1 MIQRDFII
9 IGMVIVVL
17 IIVYMILKRRTDR
30 IRSRRD
36 DRNRFRPRR

>member
-9 IGMVIVVL
+9 IGTVIVVL
-17 IIVYMILKRRTDR
+17 IIVYMIMKRRTDR

-36 DRNRFRPRR
+36 DRNRFRQSR